1 MRQDATGP
9 MATTFETVRLAR
21 QLMLSVLRAP
31 YKISHPELVLPK
43 GRPDDWQSRK
53 ILPPFLGEMGYEIR
67 YFLAAVE
74 PWLRNG
80 WRIPARRPEYYPPG
94 TAFADPALFAELN
107 ASLDKVRAKPLAMSF
122 DLLGRVRGGVIVGA
136 KLAQQRLLDVSVQ
149 LPGADEIRH
158 DADVALLELDVR
170 RIFARHHMHHARPLT
185 PWDQVL
191 TTAFSAKT
199 EQLCGGTIALAPG
212 YKPAAFT
219 QPSVP
224 TYPHV
229 GVQFRAL
236 PYNSGRNSDVAK
248 VLADA
253 TAAATRLGLPLLVY
267 GHPAGTACP
276 EGLASTQALSGG
288 DLLRFEL
295 GMLSDCRLMFSP
307 ESGWCDLMCWLQ
319 VPTVLETLGRPQC
332 FTCMDVFHPRVILRD
347 HGEPIEAQVERLL
360 AAPEMLPTAAADGD
374 VYDDT
379 DWDGTWINHLMQEFV
394 GTC

>member
-1 MRQDATGP
+1 
-9 MATTFETVRLAR
+9 MATTFETLRLAR
-21 QLMLSVLRAP
+21 QLMITVLRAP
-31 YKISHPELVLPK
+31 YKQTHPELLLPK
-43 GRPDDWQSRK
+43 GRPDDWERRK

-74 PWLRNG
+74 PWLRSG
-80 WRIPARRPEYYPPG
+80 WRIPARRPDYYPPG

-107 ASLDKVRAKPLAMSF
+107 ASMDKVSAKPLAMSF
-122 DLLGRVRGGVIVGA
+122 DLLSRVRGGVMVGA
-136 KLAQQRLLDVSVQ
+136 TLDDRRMLDVNVK
-149 LPGADEIRH
+149 LPGSQEIGH
-158 DADVALLELDVR
+158 DVAVALLELDVR
-170 RIFARHHMHHARPLT
+170 RIFTRHHIRHARPLT
-185 PWDQVL
+185 PWDHLL
-191 TTAFSAKT
+191 TTAFSAQP
-199 EQLCGGTIALAPG
+199 EQLCGGTIALAPS

-219 QPSVP
+219 HPTVR

-236 PYNSGRNSDVAK
+236 PYNSGRNSDVPT

-253 TAAATRLGLPLLVY
+253 TATAARLGLPLLVY
-267 GHPAGTACP
+267 GHPAGTARP
-276 EGLASTQALSGG
+276 EGLVSTHDLAGD

-295 GMLSDCRLMFSP
+295 GMLRECRVMFSP

-319 VPTVLETLGRPQC
+319 VPTVLERLGRPQC

-347 HGEPIEAQVERLL
+347 RDEAVEAQVDRLL
-360 AAPEMLPTAAADGD
+360 AAPEMLPSAPPDTE

-394 GTC
+394 GTA